1 MCECDLISYNA
12 NESQPKQE
20 NSMQPKQPRFLQRNA
35 PRPVQRAMINQSTNQ
50 STNQSIGG
58 DNATNR
64 VSDKERKEVPS

>member
-20 NSMQPKQPRFLQRNA
+20 NSMQPKQPRRFLQRNA

-50 STNQSIGG
+50 SIGG
-58 DNATNR
+58 DNVTNR

>member
-20 NSMQPKQPRFLQRNA
+20 NSMQSKQPRFLQRNA

-50 STNQSIGG
+50 SIGG
-58 DNATNR
+58 DNVTNR